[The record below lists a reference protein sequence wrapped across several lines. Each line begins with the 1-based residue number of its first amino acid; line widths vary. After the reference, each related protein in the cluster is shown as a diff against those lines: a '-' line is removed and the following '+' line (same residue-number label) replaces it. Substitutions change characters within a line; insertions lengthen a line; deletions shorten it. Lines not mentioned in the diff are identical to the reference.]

1 MMLAAAGRPN
11 VHAPPKTKKKAAR
24 RQTHRRGGGDVRSE
38 QAAEVLTQS
47 LGRVCPLHQN
57 QTFDNNNF
65 VFVLTAQ
72 PRSRKTG
79 PRFACCPM

>member
-1 MMLAAAGRPN
+1 M
-11 VHAPPKTKKKAAR
+11 
-24 RQTHRRGGGDVRSE
+24 RSE